1 MDDELDEILL
11 FQSGPMS
18 SNMLAD
24 WQIKHAKA
32 AIIAWADKRAE
43 QQVREARIDE
53 IDRIEYWENG
63 GIKVMSEDEYGNT
76 IWVSLSER
84 IANLTNKEQK

>member
-43 QQVREARIDE
+43 QQVREARVDE
-53 IDRIEYWENG
+53 LEKLGNYKDQYDDRYDLYDTV
-63 GIKVMSEDEYGNT
+63 KA
-76 IWVSLSER
+76 R
-84 IANLTNKEQK
+84 IAALTNKEQK